1 MTEHIEMQS
10 FVFIHDHVSKHG
22 RRAGGVMGST
32 LCGGLRSAAGD
43 DVYLGS
49 GWYLIDD
56 PLVKARLEGC
66 SYCNFD
72 PIHTGGYFDFV
83 FHGEIPGPAEGLVYA
98 RSFLG
103 ACSNYSGGQ
112 FDGHISCIADLVR
125 LEHVVDKAYA
135 LEDGL
140 LGPPEVLFVFGL
152 SRVLEEYMTDVIA
165 LRDFSRTNFSRAWV
179 YMEEDYDAQS
189 NVAWD
194 DSVDND
200 GESGD
205 GESGDGESGEDSE
218 DSDTDVSVDVS
229 TLNRVPLIKL
239 ADLVKSSNVDLDDR
253 MSSFLTNCF
262 IFIRKWGAVPF
273 PDDLQRQILLA
284 EMNKKFFPSAFN
296 SMDRGG
302 INLDFRTDDRG
313 DLRTGIGGG
322 LTAAL
327 RLSPEFYKSSGL
339 EELDR
344 CMAEMTVSDSDGGK
358 IFELGVPKARLN
370 GFSPIWD
377 LDCFEHTALANTWRQ
392 PNVRYVDYHRASD
405 DSGDILEVV
414 GTRPVIEEYC
424 RDLYQLRRL
433 LNSAFQDVSSVLSDL
448 IGALQRDLTAFVTRW
463 GNPIPDDIR
472 YMLRQ
477 LALKFPEE
485 LGHFEFDSNF
495 NVYTDLGPTFRKALD
510 PRALFRVTRVERNQD
525 RK

>member
-56 PLVKARLEGC
+56 PSVKARLKGC
-66 SYCNFD
+66 SYCDFD
-72 PIHTGGYFDFV
+72 STHTGGYFDFV

-125 LEHVVDKAYA
+125 LEHVVDKSYA

-165 LRDFSRTNFSRAWV
+165 LRDFSRTNFSQAWV
-179 YMEEDYDAQS
+179 YMEEDYNAQS
-189 NVAWD
+189 NVVWD

-218 DSDTDVSVDVS
+218 DSDTNVSVDVS

-253 MSSFLTNCF
+253 MSSFLTNCLT
-262 IFIRKWGAVPF
+262 FIRKWGAVPF
-273 PDDLQRQILLA
+273 PDDLQRQILLCRN
-284 EMNKKFFPSAFN
+284 EQE
-296 SMDRGG
+296 
-302 INLDFRTDDRG
+302 IL
-313 DLRTGIGGG
+313 
-322 LTAAL
+322 
-327 RLSPEFYKSSGL
+327 
-339 EELDR
+339 
-344 CMAEMTVSDSDGGK
+344 
-358 IFELGVPKARLN
+358 PK
-370 GFSPIWD
+370 
-377 LDCFEHTALANTWRQ
+377 CF
-392 PNVRYVDYHRASD
+392 
-405 DSGDILEVV
+405 
-414 GTRPVIEEYC
+414 
-424 RDLYQLRRL
+424 
-433 LNSAFQDVSSVLSDL
+433 
-448 IGALQRDLTAFVTRW
+448 
-463 GNPIPDDIR
+463 
-472 YMLRQ
+472 
-477 LALKFPEE
+477 
-485 LGHFEFDSNF
+485 
-495 NVYTDLGPTFRKALD
+495 
-510 PRALFRVTRVERNQD
+510 
-525 RK
+525 